1 MDERYL
7 LSDGEMAV
15 SAGQLSS
22 RYSAVTGGCA
32 GYTAGGHSAGQRGQE
47 GFLEEGE
54 GQEKRP
60 ERSSRVTQRQQSCV
74 LGQGTDTRQILQA
87 RYDWPDTE

>member
-1 MDERYL
+1 MPDSCPAGTV
-7 LSDGEMAV
+7 LS
-15 SAGQLSS
+15 L
-22 RYSAVTGGCA
+22 GCA
-32 GYTAGGHSAGQRGQE
+32 GYIMGGHSAGQRGQE

-74 LGQGTDTRQILQA
+74 LGQGTDTRQVFASKI
-87 RYDWPDTE
+87 